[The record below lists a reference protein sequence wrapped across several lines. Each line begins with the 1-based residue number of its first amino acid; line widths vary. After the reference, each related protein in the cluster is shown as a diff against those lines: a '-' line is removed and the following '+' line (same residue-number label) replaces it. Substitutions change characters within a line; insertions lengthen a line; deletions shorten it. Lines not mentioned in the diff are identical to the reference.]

1 MNEFK
6 VVLVTAGLGSLEF
19 ENAAKRI
26 IGTLFPMYPF
36 SNSISLTS
44 ANLKEYCPEIAE
56 DFKSQLKT
64 SVKGFAYMSWKAEIT
79 RNVLRGDFGK
89 ADGILWVDAGC
100 EIFDSYWTRRKLKSL
115 INKLRIEN
123 RLIFSLDTPE
133 NEYTKRDVLLYFGEN
148 FLIDNSAQIQT
159 TFFGLSGGVGKIISA
174 AWFDAIKGN
183 LRSVDDSISKGGELP
198 NFRRHTTDQSV
209 FSLACKS
216 EGLLVNLRPLRSGA
230 RGLLSQL
237 SALRDPIWASRNRSG
252 VSIIQPIFLKVGHAS
267 IALSNVIERI
277 IFHFRN

>member
-19 ENAAKRI
+19 ENAAEKI
-26 IGTLFPMYPF
+26 VGTLLPMYPF

-44 ANLKEYCPEIAE
+44 ANLKEYCPEISE
-56 DFKSQLKT
+56 DFKSQLT
-64 SVKGFAYMSWKAEIT
+64 SSIKGFAYMSWKAEIT
-79 RNVLRGDFGK
+79 RNVLRGDFGR

-148 FLIDNSAQIQT
+148 FLKDNSAQIQT
-159 TFFGLSGGVGKIISA
+159 TFFGLSGGVGKITSA
-174 AWFDAIKGN
+174 KWFDAIKGN
-183 LRSVDDSISKGGELP
+183 LGSVDDSISKGGELP
-198 NFRRHTTDQSV
+198 LFRRHTTDQSV

-216 EGLLVNLRPLRSGA
+216 EGLTVNLRPLRSGA
-230 RGLLSQL
+230 RGFLSQL
-237 SALRDPIWASRNRSG
+237 SASRDPIWASRNRTG
-252 VSIIQPIFLKVGHAS
+252 ETIIHPILRLGGR
-267 IALSNVIERI
+267 LSN
-277 IFHFRN
+277 IF